1 MCAVFSQIHHL
12 RVLPPEHQAHTS
24 SSSKDRPTWTAQRHL
39 KPHVSQPR
47 AFTSSTKLFF
57 FQHDLSTWVGSSP
70 SRSPRQEC
78 RNVDIIPACPPL
90 LSHHADSLLTH
101 SFIHSRTTTEYN
113 LDMMTKCSCCFHE
126 AESVTK
132 SLLNLPTTFHIDA
145 SFCISTPMATVLVWP
160 SSPLPWS
167 LTAIGLSQSPGSPPS
182 HPSPSC
188 CLNDLTCKIK
198 SLVCSKSLLGFSSIS
213 YNKKLSDKK
222 ST

>member
-70 SRSPRQEC
+70 SQSPRQEC
-78 RNVDIIPACPPL
+78 RNVDIIPTCPPL

-101 SFIHSRTTTEYN
+101 SFIIPKQLLSTILIWWQNAVAAFMRLN
-113 LDMMTKCSCCFHE
+113 QS
-126 AESVTK
+126 
-132 SLLNLPTTFHIDA
+132 LNLCWIYQLLFTLMPRFV
-145 SFCISTPMATVLVWP
+145 FPPPWP
-160 SSPLPWS
+160 L
-167 LTAIGLSQSPGSPPS
+167 
-182 HPSPSC
+182 C
-188 CLNDLTCKIK
+188 
-198 SLVCSKSLLGFSSIS
+198 
-213 YNKKLSDKK
+213 
-222 ST
+222 